1 MSFKFSYLTIN
12 FDRRVRSSNNLY
24 VEITKNNKKKTIEQ
38 HRIKRQH
45 CSICIYV
52 VSFKIDNSGSNE
64 QPNMSPSSL
73 CSLQTFPP
81 ISHALLNRH
90 HKPAHDST
98 AGVRRR
104 TPYVV
109 CAEKSSRASTR
120 SADDY
125 HATLKAL
132 NSKGRFPRKSLGQVS
147 IFLCYVLFSENFWHD
162 PLCCS
167 APKVIF
173 FFFFEVFLW
182 KLEGVLHRTEGGW
195 GHGVLCLT

>member
-1 MSFKFSYLTIN
+1 
-12 FDRRVRSSNNLY
+12 
-24 VEITKNNKKKTIEQ
+24 
-38 HRIKRQH
+38 
-45 CSICIYV
+45 
-52 VSFKIDNSGSNE
+52 
-64 QPNMSPSSL
+64 MSPSSL
-73 CSLQTFPP
+73 CSLQASPP

-98 AGVRRR
+98 AGVRNR

-109 CAEKSSRASTR
+109 SSERSSTASTR

-162 PLCCS
+162 PLCCR

-195 GHGVLCLT
+195 GHGVLCLTWILCCSTLKSNFVIFVLLCGMIFEEIFVYFIWVCYRTDGMCVY